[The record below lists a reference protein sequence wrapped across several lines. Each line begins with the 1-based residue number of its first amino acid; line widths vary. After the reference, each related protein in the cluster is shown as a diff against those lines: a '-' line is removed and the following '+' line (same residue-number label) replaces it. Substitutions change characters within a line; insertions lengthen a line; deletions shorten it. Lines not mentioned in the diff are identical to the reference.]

1 VIGSAQTR
9 PTVLTDTQQM
19 AHDSGSMLARKI
31 WLPKAVYDLL
41 PVFYIVSGIAA
52 LLATLYISEWF
63 WVLPHYLLFAAACLH
78 LGGMIFR
85 RRRRRQ
91 PDA

>member
-1 VIGSAQTR
+1 MGSAQTR
-9 PTVLTDTQQM
+9 PTVLTDTQQL
-19 AHDSGSMLARKI
+19 ARDSGSILVRKI

-63 WVLPHYLLFAAACLH
+63 WLLPHYLLFAAVCLH
-78 LGGMIFR
+78 LGGMIIR